1 MAGVLGVMRCK
12 VSVRV
17 KLSRRTMHSSSRKSP
32 SPRAS
37 ASRRPASPPS
47 SSPADVSVARPRALA
62 KLTRPRLYDAL
73 PRPRLFGLLDDART
87 RPIVWICGPPGAGK
101 TTLVASYIEA
111 RGLPCL
117 WFQVDVAD
125 GDPAT
130 FVHYIRTAAAQLVG
144 ETAQALPLFNSEP
157 QQDLARFGRGFFRDL
172 FG

>member
-1 MAGVLGVMRCK
+1 
-12 VSVRV
+12 
-17 KLSRRTMHSSSRKSP
+17 
-32 SPRAS
+32 
-37 ASRRPASPPS
+37 
-47 SSPADVSVARPRALA
+47 VSVARPRALA

-172 FG
+172 FGVLPRPSVLVLDNFHEARTSAVQRTALAQGLE